1 MDISPGTVVG
11 GKYLLE
17 RQLVRPGARV
27 VRDRGSVWVAH
38 DPQRGVRVAL
48 KLFLSDPPGAAAE
61 LLRIERG
68 VRAAAGVTSPHVARV
83 VDHGADGGVVYL
95 AMELLAGED
104 LAARLLRR
112 SRLSLQE
119 AARVAAQA
127 GEVLRRAHAA
137 DLLHQNLRPESLFL
151 ALDGGEEI
159 VKVLDLGLAKGVAP
173 RLADDIAA
181 EANASALHY
190 LSPEQIRSG
199 RTLDTQT
206 DLWSLAA
213 VLFRAVT
220 GQLPFPGEIASVVA
234 SKILLAPPPAATQR
248 VPSLPA
254 ALDGFFEKAFARD
267 LARRFRSVEEM
278 VESFVRIAELA
289 PPPSSGVLRPP
300 PSARALAIAP
310 ARAVLAALAKARAA
324 AAGAPAADVAAVAG
338 APGAAVAGAPAAS
351 ISAPPIEVR
360 RAAPDTQLS
369 AERPEVP
376 LEPSAP
382 PARGRW
388 VLLAGAVAV
397 LGAAALATTSRLPR
411 ATPALAARTGAG
423 ASVLAASFAAR
434 EALPPRATP
443 AAAHPTALR
452 RAPVASP
459 AGSPR
464 AAATAPRR
472 PVQPRPARPAPS
484 AGEAVRATPAD

>member
-1 MDISPGTVVG
+1 MDISPGSVVG

-27 VRDRGSVWVAH
+27 ARDRGSVWVAH

-48 KLFLSDPPGAAAE
+48 KLFLSDAAGAAAE

-68 VRAAAGVTSPHVARV
+68 VRAAAGITSPHVVRV
-83 VDHGADGGVVYL
+83 HDHGADGGVVYL
-95 AMELLAGED
+95 TMDLLAGED

-159 VKVLDLGLAKGVAP
+159 VKVLDLGLAKAVAP
-173 RLADDIAA
+173 RLADEIAA
-181 EANASALHY
+181 EASASALHY

-199 RTLDTQT
+199 RALDAQI

-213 VLFRAVT
+213 VLFRAIT
-220 GQLPFPGEIASVVA
+220 GQLPFPGEVASVVA

-324 AAGAPAADVAAVAG
+324 AACAPAAAGPG
-338 APGAAVAGAPAAS
+338 APGPSAS

-388 VLLAGAVAV
+388 VLFAGVVAV

-434 EALPPRATP
+434 KALPPRATP

-464 AAATAPRR
+464 AGATAPARPVHPR

-484 AGEAVRATPAD
+484 TGAAVRATPAN